1 MTAISLAVP
10 YLDTAAE
17 DLAFSLLPE
26 RRPAHAVTGVELGG
40 GLTAE
45 LRLLGASHQVF
56 AGPVAETVACPTGGE
71 PEGGTEPL
79 PSATRRR
86 IAGWGYEFSSR
97 VERCDTAGFRRRVEE
112 LRTLGAAGRTD
123 TLWAVFPGSPD
134 AITALLA
141 RPAGGGPDPR
151 PGWDTWHVYPQHR
164 QIVTTR
170 TRLEAP

>member
-17 DLAFSLLPE
+17 QLAFSLTPE
-26 RRPAHAVTGVELGG
+26 RRPAHAVARVDLGG
-40 GLTAE
+40 GLSAE

-56 AGPVAETVACPTGGE
+56 AGPVTETVACPTGGE
-71 PEGGTEPL
+71 PEGDVESL
-79 PSATRRR
+79 PRATRRR
-86 IAGWGYEFSSR
+86 IAGWGYDFASR
-97 VERCDTAGFRRRVEE
+97 VERCDAAGFRRRVAA
-112 LRTLGAAGRTD
+112 LRALGAEGRAD
-123 TLWAVFPGSPD
+123 TLYAVFPGSPD

-141 RPAGGGPDPR
+141 RPAGGVPDPR